1 MRNSKCMGLI
11 TLRQMIQ
18 SKKVA
23 ISYNRVPYNHLEI
36 MVFLHTRWMLLKFN
50 RMQQVRHLQCRNPLL
65 KLSQKLRAD
74 FFLKYGLRSV
84 VKEIIWLAQKCT
96 CPLLTTNSQFSDR
109 TQLNRLT
116 LQHMF
121 KMEVIKL
128 RPTSHRWH
136 I

>member
-1 MRNSKCMGLI
+1 MALI

-18 SKKVA
+18 SKKEA
-23 ISYNRVPYNHLEI
+23 TSYNQVPYNHLEK
-36 MVFLHTRWMLLKFN
+36 MVFLLNTRWMLLKFN

-65 KLSQKLRAD
+65 KLSQKLRAN
-74 FFLKYGLRSV
+74 FFLKYGLPSV

-128 RPTSHRWH
+128 RPTSRRWH